1 MLLGNIT
8 FKILYTI
15 LGKKRWMRK
24 GMNNKNSIMRVLFC
38 AIVVIFVCIVIFK
51 MVDKFKFNE
60 NDDSATS
67 NNQYWEGDFKIEVND
82 ELQTVGI
89 YGYQGD
95 GNLVVP
101 AKIESYKVN
110 YIDDFID
117 NEDIVSVYIPLE
129 LDQKVRII
137 LDNCSSLRK
146 IEYAVGTKIINTEV
160 FDCNSLKEL
169 VIPEGVE
176 EISGCFLRC
185 KALENITFPSSL
197 RAASGYDFKGTT
209 FSELHK
215 NDKYYVIGDGV
226 LLFFN
231 GDSNLDIVIPEG
243 VKCFDDYISKE
254 EVTPRNIYI
263 PDTISV
269 LRIQLDDGDTL
280 FMGEGEIERL
290 DLNCLS
296 KGIKG
301 TIVAPANSY
310 IEQYCKEKGYRFRV
324 MTDEE
329 EKKWREK
336 TEAAA
341 SEITYQE

>member
-1 MLLGNIT
+1 MNKKNNI
-8 FKILYTI
+8 
-15 LGKKRWMRK
+15 R
-24 GMNNKNSIMRVLFC
+24 RVFFG
-38 AIVVIFVCIVIFK
+38 AIVVILVCIVIFK
-51 MVDKFKFNE
+51 IVDKLSFNG
-60 NDDSATS
+60 NDDSVIS
-67 NNQYWEGDFKIEVND
+67 NKQYWEGDFKIEVND
-82 ELQTVGI
+82 ELKTVGI

-95 GNLVVP
+95 GNLVIP
-101 AKIESYKVN
+101 SEIGSYKVN
-110 YIDDFID
+110 YIDDFIK
-117 NEDIVSVYIPLE
+117 NEDIVSVYSPLE
-129 LDQKVRII
+129 LNPEVRTIF
-137 LDNCSSLRK
+137 DCCSNLSK
-146 IEYAVGTKIINTEV
+146 IEYAEGIKTINTEV
-160 FDCNSLKEL
+160 FDCNNLKEL

-215 NDKYYVIGDGV
+215 NDKYYEIGDGV

-231 GDSNLDIVIPEG
+231 GDSNQDIVIPDG

-269 LRIQLDDGDTL
+269 LRIQLDDWDTL
-280 FMGEGEIERL
+280 FMGDGEIERL